1 MYSTSEENY
10 LKAIYKIS
18 EHKGIPVSTNSI
30 AEEMH
35 TTPASV
41 SDMVKKLAEK
51 ELVNY
56 EKYRGVDLSKKGM
69 QLATALIR
77 KHRLWECFL
86 VYKLNFSWDE
96 VHEIAEQLEHVR
108 STSLVDRLD
117 QFLEYPR
124 FDPHGDPIPD
134 KDGKFT
140 FRKQY
145 PLEQLHAGEE
155 GIVLGVQNHSKAFLQ
170 YLSDLKIELG
180 SHIKVLQKFDFDHS
194 MKIKVGKSEIH
205 VSPTVSMNVYVRKK

>member
-30 AEEMH
+30 AEEMN

-51 ELVNY
+51 ELVVY
-56 EKYRGVDLSKKGM
+56 EKYRGVYLSKTGM
-69 QLATALIR
+69 HLATSLIR

-86 VYKLNFSWDE
+86 VNKLNFSWDQ
-96 VHEIAEQLEHVR
+96 VHEIAEQLEHVK
-108 STSLVDRLD
+108 SVSLVDKLD
-117 QFLEYPR
+117 QFLGYPR

-145 PLEQLHAGEE
+145 PLEQLEAGDE

-170 YLSDLKIELG
+170 YLSDLNIQLG
-180 SHIKVLQKFDFDHS
+180 SSIKVIQKFDFDHS
-194 MKIKVGKSEIH
+194 MKIEVSQKEIH
-205 VSPTVSMNVYVRKK
+205 VSPTVSMNVYVKKI